1 MKLSALI
8 LATAGIIL
16 AGSGTIELLD
26 AIDGPEQTSVV
37 QLTDNHPIGECQ

>member
-1 MKLSALI
+1 MKRSALI

-26 AIDGPEQTSVV
+26 AIDGPAQSPVV
-37 QLTDNHPIGECQ
+37 HLTDDHTIEECQ